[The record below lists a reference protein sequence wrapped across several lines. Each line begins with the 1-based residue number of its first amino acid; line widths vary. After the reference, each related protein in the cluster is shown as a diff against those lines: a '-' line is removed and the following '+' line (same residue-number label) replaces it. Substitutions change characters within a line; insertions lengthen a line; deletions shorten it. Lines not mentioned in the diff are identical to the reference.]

1 MFNFIFGVI
10 LGIFVATVGVQGV
23 VNVAQTGVHK
33 VQDVSRAVA
42 KEQQ

>member
-1 MFNFIFGVI
+1 MGYIIAFI